1 MTFKSHPTPAEQQE
15 RKQFHAALSQWMCEA
30 SDEEFL
36 KLEQARER
44 FAPNQICSIFNL
56 VSGCLARNEL
66 EDLVPPLLRQRLRE
80 RNLPPACAD
89 AQAL

>member
-1 MTFKSHPTPAEQQE
+1 MTYKSHALPADAQE

-56 VSGCLARNEL
+56 VSGCLARKEL
-66 EDLVPPLLRQRLRE
+66 EELVPPKLRQLLRE
-80 RNLPPACAD
+80 RNWPQACAS
-89 AQAL
+89 AKAL